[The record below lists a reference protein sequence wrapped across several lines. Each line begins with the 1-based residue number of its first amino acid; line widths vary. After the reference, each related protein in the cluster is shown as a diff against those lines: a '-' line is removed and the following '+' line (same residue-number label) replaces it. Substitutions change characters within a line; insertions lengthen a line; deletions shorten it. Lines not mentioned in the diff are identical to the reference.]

1 MNTDLLIII
10 GGVVII
16 SLLVIIMTKVRK
28 KASQSGDAALEALKE
43 KIIALESQLNIFPEL
58 VQSKTADIVQKR
70 FTEFTDNVST
80 KNREMIEKFG
90 NFQVEITKS
99 LSENSKKQTEEF
111 SQFKDTFKRA
121 VSEDF
126 EHLTKNVAEKLDAI
140 NNKVQENLSEGFKKT
155 NETFTNVIERL
166 AKIDEAQKNI
176 ESLSTNVVSLQ
187 EILSDKKSRG
197 IFGEVQLNQVL
208 YAIFGEKNDKIFQIQ
223 YTLSNDKTVDAI
235 LFLPEPIGN
244 IPIDAKF
251 TLDNYKRSID
261 KSLSEAERIAA
272 TKLFKADVKKQIDEI
287 ADKYILPGETSNQAI
302 MFIPAEAVFAELY
315 AYHDDLIEYSH
326 SRRVWL
332 TSPTTF
338 MAVLNTVQLVL
349 RDIERR
355 KYADIIQQ
363 EIMKL
368 SEEFRRYRDRWNKLS
383 AHIDTVQK
391 DVKDIHTTS
400 NKISNSF
407 EKIAKVEL
415 GEKSELPP
423 EQEVKYLN
431 VINEEKSEQE

>member
-1 MNTDLLIII
+1 MNTDLFIII
-10 GGVVII
+10 GGLVII
-16 SLLVIIMTKVRK
+16 SLLVIIMAKVRK
-28 KASQSGDAALEALKE
+28 KTSQSGDAALEALKE

-431 VINEEKSEQE
+431 VINEEESEQE

>member
-1 MNTDLLIII
+1 MNTDLFIII
-10 GGVVII
+10 GGLVII
-16 SLLVIIMTKVRK
+16 SLLVIIMAKVRK
-28 KASQSGDAALEALKE
+28 KTDQSGDAALEALKE

-58 VQSKTADIVQKR
+58 VQSRTADIVQKR

-99 LSENSKKQTEEF
+99 LGETSKKQTEEF

-431 VINEEKSEQE
+431 VINEEESEQE

>member
-1 MNTDLLIII
+1 MNADLFIII
-10 GGVVII
+10 GGLVII
-16 SLLVIIMTKVRK
+16 SLLVIIMAKVRK
-28 KASQSGDAALEALKE
+28 KTSQSGDAALEALKE

-99 LSENSKKQTEEF
+99 LGETSKKQTEEF

-415 GEKSELPP
+415 GEKSEMPP

-431 VINEEKSEQE
+431 VINEEESEQE

>member
-1 MNTDLLIII
+1 MSVDLFIII
-10 GGVVII
+10 GGLVII
-16 SLLVIIMTKVRK
+16 SLLVIIMAKVRK
-28 KASQSGDAALEALKE
+28 KTDQSGDSALEALKE

-99 LSENSKKQTEEF
+99 LGETSKKQTEEF

-431 VINEEKSEQE
+431 VINEEESEQE

>member
-1 MNTDLLIII
+1 MNADLFIII
-10 GGVVII
+10 GGLVII
-16 SLLVIIMTKVRK
+16 SLLVIIMAKVRK
-28 KASQSGDAALEALKE
+28 KTDQSGDAALEALKE

-58 VQSKTADIVQKR
+58 VQSRTADIVQKR

-99 LSENSKKQTEEF
+99 LGETSKKQTEEF

-431 VINEEKSEQE
+431 VINEEESEQE

>member
-1 MNTDLLIII
+1 MSVDLFIII
-10 GGVVII
+10 GGLVII
-16 SLLVIIMTKVRK
+16 SLLVIIMAKVRK
-28 KASQSGDAALEALKE
+28 KTDQSGDAALEALKE

-287 ADKYILPGETSNQAI
+287 ADKYILLGETSNQAI

-431 VINEEKSEQE
+431 VINEEESEQE

>member
-1 MNTDLLIII
+1 MNADLFIII
-10 GGVVII
+10 GGLVII
-16 SLLVIIMTKVRK
+16 SLLVIIMAKVRK
-28 KASQSGDAALEALKE
+28 KTDQSGDAALEALKE

-431 VINEEKSEQE
+431 VINEEESEQE

>member
-1 MNTDLLIII
+1 MNADLFIII
-10 GGVVII
+10 GGLVII
-16 SLLVIIMTKVRK
+16 SLLVIIMAKVRK
-28 KASQSGDAALEALKE
+28 KTSQSGDAALEALKE

-99 LSENSKKQTEEF
+99 LGETSKKQTEEF

-431 VINEEKSEQE
+431 VINEEESEQE

>member
-1 MNTDLLIII
+1 MNTDLFIII
-10 GGVVII
+10 GGLVII
-16 SLLVIIMTKVRK
+16 SLLVIIMAKVRK
-28 KASQSGDAALEALKE
+28 KTSQSGDAALEALKE

-99 LSENSKKQTEEF
+99 LGENSKKQTEEF

-431 VINEEKSEQE
+431 VINEEESEQE

>member
-1 MNTDLLIII
+1 MSVDLFIII
-10 GGVVII
+10 GGLVII
-16 SLLVIIMTKVRK
+16 SLLVIIMAKVRK
-28 KASQSGDAALEALKE
+28 KTDQSGDAALEALKE

-58 VQSKTADIVQKR
+58 VQSRTADIVQKR

-99 LSENSKKQTEEF
+99 LGETSKKQTEEF

-431 VINEEKSEQE
+431 VINEEESEQE

>member
-1 MNTDLLIII
+1 MNADLFIII
-10 GGVVII
+10 GGLVII
-16 SLLVIIMTKVRK
+16 SLLVIIMAKVRK
-28 KASQSGDAALEALKE
+28 KTSQSGDAALEALKE
-43 KIIALESQLNIFPEL
+43 KIIAMESQLNIFPEL

-99 LSENSKKQTEEF
+99 LGENSKKQTEEF

-431 VINEEKSEQE
+431 VINEEESEQE

>member
-1 MNTDLLIII
+1 MSADLFIII
-10 GGVVII
+10 GGLVII
-16 SLLVIIMTKVRK
+16 SLLVIIMAKVRK
-28 KASQSGDAALEALKE
+28 KTDQSGDAALEALKE

>member
-1 MNTDLLIII
+1 MA
-10 GGVVII
+10 
-16 SLLVIIMTKVRK
+16 KVRK
-28 KASQSGDAALEALKE
+28 KTSQSGDAALEALKE
-43 KIIALESQLNIFPEL
+43 KIIAMESQLNIFPEL

-99 LSENSKKQTEEF
+99 LGENSKKQTEEF

-208 YAIFGEKNDKIFQIQ
+208 YAIFGEKSDKIFQIQ

-431 VINEEKSEQE
+431 VINEEESEQE

>member
-1 MNTDLLIII
+1 MNADLFIII
-10 GGVVII
+10 GGLVII
-16 SLLVIIMTKVRK
+16 SLLVIIMAKVRK
-28 KASQSGDAALEALKE
+28 KTDQSGDAALEALKE

-99 LSENSKKQTEEF
+99 LGETSKKQTEEF

-261 KSLSEAERIAA
+261 KSLSEAERITA

-431 VINEEKSEQE
+431 VINEEESEQE

>member
-1 MNTDLLIII
+1 MNTDLFIII
-10 GGVVII
+10 GGLVII
-16 SLLVIIMTKVRK
+16 SLLVIIMAKVRK
-28 KASQSGDAALEALKE
+28 KTSQSGDAALEALKE

-58 VQSKTADIVQKR
+58 VQSRTADIVQKR

-431 VINEEKSEQE
+431 VINEEESEQE

>member
-1 MNTDLLIII
+1 
-10 GGVVII
+10 
-16 SLLVIIMTKVRK
+16 
-28 KASQSGDAALEALKE
+28 
-43 KIIALESQLNIFPEL
+43 
-58 VQSKTADIVQKR
+58 
-70 FTEFTDNVST
+70 
-80 KNREMIEKFG
+80 
-90 NFQVEITKS
+90 
-99 LSENSKKQTEEF
+99 
-111 SQFKDTFKRA
+111 
-121 VSEDF
+121 
-126 EHLTKNVAEKLDAI
+126 
-140 NNKVQENLSEGFKKT
+140 
-155 NETFTNVIERL
+155 
-166 AKIDEAQKNI
+166 
-176 ESLSTNVVSLQ
+176 
-187 EILSDKKSRG
+187 
-197 IFGEVQLNQVL
+197 
-208 YAIFGEKNDKIFQIQ
+208 
-223 YTLSNDKTVDAI
+223 
-235 LFLPEPIGN
+235 
-244 IPIDAKF
+244 
-251 TLDNYKRSID
+251 
-261 KSLSEAERIAA
+261 
-272 TKLFKADVKKQIDEI
+272 
-287 ADKYILPGETSNQAI
+287 

-431 VINEEKSEQE
+431 VINEEESEQE

>member
-1 MNTDLLIII
+1 MSVDLFIII
-10 GGVVII
+10 GGLVII
-16 SLLVIIMTKVRK
+16 SLLVIIMAKVRK
-28 KASQSGDAALEALKE
+28 KTSQSGDAALEALKE
-43 KIIALESQLNIFPEL
+43 KIIAMESQLNIFPEL

-99 LSENSKKQTEEF
+99 LGETSKKQTEEF

-431 VINEEKSEQE
+431 VINEEESEQE

>member
-1 MNTDLLIII
+1 MNADLFIII
-10 GGVVII
+10 GGLVII
-16 SLLVIIMTKVRK
+16 SLLVIIMAKVRK
-28 KASQSGDAALEALKE
+28 KTSQSGDAALEALKE
-43 KIIALESQLNIFPEL
+43 KIIAMESQLNIFPEL

-99 LSENSKKQTEEF
+99 LGETSKKQTEEF

-208 YAIFGEKNDKIFQIQ
+208 YAIFGEKSDKIFQIQ

-431 VINEEKSEQE
+431 VINEEESEQE

>member
-10 GGVVII
+10 GGLVII

-28 KASQSGDAALEALKE
+28 KTSQSGDAALEALKE

-58 VQSKTADIVQKR
+58 VQSRTADIVQKR
-70 FTEFTDNVST
+70 FTEFTDNVSA

-99 LSENSKKQTEEF
+99 LGETSKKQTEEF

-431 VINEEKSEQE
+431 VINEEESEQE

>member
-1 MNTDLLIII
+1 MSVDLFIII
-10 GGVVII
+10 GGLVII
-16 SLLVIIMTKVRK
+16 SLLVIIMAKVRK
-28 KASQSGDAALEALKE
+28 KTDQSGDAALEALKE

-99 LSENSKKQTEEF
+99 LGETSKKQTEEF

-197 IFGEVQLNQVL
+197 IFGEVQLNHVL

-431 VINEEKSEQE
+431 VINEEESEQE

>member
-1 MNTDLLIII
+1 MA
-10 GGVVII
+10 
-16 SLLVIIMTKVRK
+16 KVRK
-28 KASQSGDAALEALKE
+28 KTSQSGDAALEALKE

-99 LSENSKKQTEEF
+99 LGETSKKQTEEF

-431 VINEEKSEQE
+431 VINEEESEQE

>member
-1 MNTDLLIII
+1 MA
-10 GGVVII
+10 
-16 SLLVIIMTKVRK
+16 KVRK
-28 KASQSGDAALEALKE
+28 KTSQSGDAALEALKE
-43 KIIALESQLNIFPEL
+43 KIIAMESQLNIFPEL

-99 LSENSKKQTEEF
+99 LGENSKKQTEEF

-431 VINEEKSEQE
+431 VINEEESEQE

>member
-1 MNTDLLIII
+1 MNTDLFIII
-10 GGVVII
+10 GGLVII
-16 SLLVIIMTKVRK
+16 SLLVIIMAKVRK
-28 KASQSGDAALEALKE
+28 KTSQSGDAALEALKE

-58 VQSKTADIVQKR
+58 VQSRTADIVQKR

-99 LSENSKKQTEEF
+99 LGETSKKQTEEF

-431 VINEEKSEQE
+431 VINEEESEQE

>member
-1 MNTDLLIII
+1 MNADLFIII
-10 GGVVII
+10 GGLVII
-16 SLLVIIMTKVRK
+16 SLLVIIMAKVRK
-28 KASQSGDAALEALKE
+28 KTSQSGDAALEALKE

-99 LSENSKKQTEEF
+99 LGETSKKQTEEF

-261 KSLSEAERIAA
+261 KSLSEAERITA

-431 VINEEKSEQE
+431 VINEEESEQE

>member
-1 MNTDLLIII
+1 MSVDLFIII
-10 GGVVII
+10 GGLVII
-16 SLLVIIMTKVRK
+16 SLLVIIMAKVRK
-28 KASQSGDAALEALKE
+28 KTSQSGDAALEALKE

-58 VQSKTADIVQKR
+58 VQSRTADIVQKR
-70 FTEFTDNVST
+70 FTEFTDNVSA
-80 KNREMIEKFG
+80 KNHEMIEKFG

-99 LSENSKKQTEEF
+99 LGETSKKQTEEF

-431 VINEEKSEQE
+431 VINEEESEQE

>member
-1 MNTDLLIII
+1 MNTDLFIII
-10 GGVVII
+10 GGLVII
-16 SLLVIIMTKVRK
+16 SLLVIIMAKVRK
-28 KASQSGDAALEALKE
+28 KTSQSGDAALEALKE

-58 VQSKTADIVQKR
+58 VQSRTADIVQKR
-70 FTEFTDNVST
+70 FTEFTDNVSA

-99 LSENSKKQTEEF
+99 LGETSKKQTEEF

-431 VINEEKSEQE
+431 VINEEESEQE

>member
-1 MNTDLLIII
+1 MNVDLFIII
-10 GGVVII
+10 GGLVII
-16 SLLVIIMTKVRK
+16 SLLVIIMAKVRK
-28 KASQSGDAALEALKE
+28 KTSQSGDAALEALKE

-99 LSENSKKQTEEF
+99 LGETSKKQTEEF

-431 VINEEKSEQE
+431 VINEEESEQE

>member
-1 MNTDLLIII
+1 MSADLFIII
-10 GGVVII
+10 GGLVII
-16 SLLVIIMTKVRK
+16 SLLVIIMAKVRK
-28 KASQSGDAALEALKE
+28 KTDQSGDAALEALKE

-99 LSENSKKQTEEF
+99 LGETSKKQTEEF

-431 VINEEKSEQE
+431 VINEEESEQE

>member
-1 MNTDLLIII
+1 MNTDLFIII
-10 GGVVII
+10 GGLVII
-16 SLLVIIMTKVRK
+16 SLLVIIMAKVRK
-28 KASQSGDAALEALKE
+28 KTDQSGDAALEALKE

-431 VINEEKSEQE
+431 VINEEESEQE

>member
-1 MNTDLLIII
+1 MNADLFIII
-10 GGVVII
+10 GGLVII
-16 SLLVIIMTKVRK
+16 SLLVIIMAKVRK
-28 KASQSGDAALEALKE
+28 KTSQSGDAALEALKE
-43 KIIALESQLNIFPEL
+43 KIIAMESQLNIFPEL

-99 LSENSKKQTEEF
+99 LGETSKKQTEEF

-431 VINEEKSEQE
+431 VINEEESEQE

>member
-1 MNTDLLIII
+1 
-10 GGVVII
+10 
-16 SLLVIIMTKVRK
+16 
-28 KASQSGDAALEALKE
+28 
-43 KIIALESQLNIFPEL
+43 
-58 VQSKTADIVQKR
+58 
-70 FTEFTDNVST
+70 
-80 KNREMIEKFG
+80 MIEKFG

-99 LSENSKKQTEEF
+99 LGETSKKQTEEF

-431 VINEEKSEQE
+431 VINEEESEQE

>member
-1 MNTDLLIII
+1 MNTDLFIII
-10 GGVVII
+10 GGLVII
-16 SLLVIIMTKVRK
+16 SLLVIIMAKVRK
-28 KASQSGDAALEALKE
+28 KTDQSGDAALEALKE

-261 KSLSEAERIAA
+261 KSLSEAERITA

-431 VINEEKSEQE
+431 VINEEESEQE

>member
-1 MNTDLLIII
+1 MNTDLFIII
-10 GGVVII
+10 GGLVII
-16 SLLVIIMTKVRK
+16 SLLVIIMAKVRK
-28 KASQSGDAALEALKE
+28 KTSQSGDAALEALKE

-99 LSENSKKQTEEF
+99 LGETSKKQTEEF

-431 VINEEKSEQE
+431 VINEEESEQE

>member
-1 MNTDLLIII
+1 MSVDLFIII
-10 GGVVII
+10 GGLVII
-16 SLLVIIMTKVRK
+16 SLLVIIMAKVRK
-28 KASQSGDAALEALKE
+28 KTDQSGDAALEALKE

-99 LSENSKKQTEEF
+99 LGETSKKQTEEF

-431 VINEEKSEQE
+431 VINEEESEQE

>member
-1 MNTDLLIII
+1 MSVDLFIII
-10 GGVVII
+10 GGLVII
-16 SLLVIIMTKVRK
+16 SLLVIIMAKVRK
-28 KASQSGDAALEALKE
+28 KTSQSGDAALEALKE

-58 VQSKTADIVQKR
+58 VQSRTADIVQKR

-99 LSENSKKQTEEF
+99 LGETSKKQTEEF

-431 VINEEKSEQE
+431 VINEEESEQE

>member
-1 MNTDLLIII
+1 MNADLFIII
-10 GGVVII
+10 GGLVII
-16 SLLVIIMTKVRK
+16 SLLVIIMAKVRK
-28 KASQSGDAALEALKE
+28 KTDQSGDAALEALKE
-43 KIIALESQLNIFPEL
+43 KIIAMESQLNIFPEL

-99 LSENSKKQTEEF
+99 LGENSKKQTEEF

-431 VINEEKSEQE
+431 VINEEESEQE

>member
-1 MNTDLLIII
+1 MNADLFIII
-10 GGVVII
+10 GGLVII
-16 SLLVIIMTKVRK
+16 SLLVIIMAKVRK
-28 KASQSGDAALEALKE
+28 KTSQSGDAALEALKE
-43 KIIALESQLNIFPEL
+43 KIIAMESQLNIFPEL

-99 LSENSKKQTEEF
+99 LGENSKKQTEEF

-208 YAIFGEKNDKIFQIQ
+208 YAIFGEKSDKIFQIQ

-431 VINEEKSEQE
+431 VINEEESEQE

>member
-1 MNTDLLIII
+1 MSVDLFIII
-10 GGVVII
+10 GGLVII
-16 SLLVIIMTKVRK
+16 SLLVIIMAKVRK
-28 KASQSGDAALEALKE
+28 KTDQSGDAALEALKE

-58 VQSKTADIVQKR
+58 VQSRTADIVQKR
-70 FTEFTDNVST
+70 FTEFTDNVSA
-80 KNREMIEKFG
+80 KNHEMIEKFG

-99 LSENSKKQTEEF
+99 LGETSKKQTEEF

-431 VINEEKSEQE
+431 VINEEESEQE